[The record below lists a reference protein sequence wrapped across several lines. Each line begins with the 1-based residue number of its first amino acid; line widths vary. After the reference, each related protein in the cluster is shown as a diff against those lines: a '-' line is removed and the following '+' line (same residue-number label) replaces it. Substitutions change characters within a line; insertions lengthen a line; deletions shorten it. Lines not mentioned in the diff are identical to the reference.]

1 MECSLQRPNN
11 FDNLTSEEKV
21 ENIKRRYK
29 LLRAQIE
36 NKSENVVSDQ
46 PSVKSRIDHLRS
58 STRNDSSQV
67 SSNDQRA
74 SELNNLKDRLRPH
87 SKG

>member
-74 SELNNLKDRLRPH
+74 SELNNLKDRLRPR

>member
-1 MECSLQRPNN
+1 MECSLLRPNN

-29 LLRAQIE
+29 LLKAQIE

-58 STRNDSSQV
+58 STRSDSSQV

-74 SELNNLKDRLRPH
+74 SELNNLKDRLRPR

>member
-1 MECSLQRPNN
+1 MECSLLRPNN

-29 LLRAQIE
+29 LLTPQIE
-36 NKSENVVSDQ
+36 NKSENVVFDQ

-58 STRNDSSQV
+58 STRNDSSQA
-67 SSNDQRA
+67 SSNDQHA
-74 SELNNLKDRLRPH
+74 NELNNLKAQLRPQN
-87 SKG
+87 KG

>member
-1 MECSLQRPNN
+1 MECSLLRPNN

-58 STRNDSSQV
+58 STRSDSSQV

-74 SELNNLKDRLRPH
+74 SELNNLKDRLRPR

>member
-1 MECSLQRPNN
+1 MECSLLRPNN

-46 PSVKSRIDHLRS
+46 PSVKSRIDHLCS
-58 STRNDSSQV
+58 STRSDSSQV

-74 SELNNLKDRLRPH
+74 SELNNLKDRLRPR

>member
-1 MECSLQRPNN
+1 MECSLLRPNN

-46 PSVKSRIDHLRS
+46 PSVKSRIDYLRS
-58 STRNDSSQV
+58 STRSDSSQV

-74 SELNNLKDRLRPH
+74 SELNNLKDRLRPR

>member
-1 MECSLQRPNN
+1 MECSLLRPNN

-46 PSVKSRIDHLRS
+46 LSVKSRIDHLRS

-74 SELNNLKDRLRPH
+74 SELNNLKDRLRPR

>member
-1 MECSLQRPNN
+1 MEYSLQRPNN

-46 PSVKSRIDHLRS
+46 LSVKSRIDHLRS

-74 SELNNLKDRLRPH
+74 SELNNLKDRLRPR